1 MSCEQGRC
9 SAYSEDLRWR
19 IVWQKLALGL
29 DNKSIASNL
38 CIDPF
43 TVHRIAI
50 EYYYY
55 YQLYQLGT
63 GGRSQK
69 DLACTRCLP
78 KAIRGY
84 AALYNLWNS

>member
-1 MSCEQGRC
+1 MTTVRVYSTVAIATDMSCEQGRC

-38 CIDPF
+38 CIDPS

-50 EYYYY
+50 YRFNIE
-55 YQLYQLGT
+55 G
-63 GGRSQK
+63 
-69 DLACTRCLP
+69 
-78 KAIRGY
+78 GY